1 MYKLKNR
8 IGFAFAFSFFC
19 AKILREIS
27 ILYPKDKKWNI
38 FKVLHKK
45 NRTIEKGERSHEQI
59 SGNVSHK
66 AENTRRGGNV
76 CEIRRHLCLSD
87 RTGGAGADL

>member
-1 MYKLKNR
+1 MEAYFKGVEKSAPFFRGTGICKTKKGDSLYKLKNR

-45 NRTIEKGERSHEQI
+45 EQNNRER
-59 SGNVSHK
+59 
-66 AENTRRGGNV
+66 
-76 CEIRRHLCLSD
+76 
-87 RTGGAGADL
+87 